1 MVSSASLAGLTV
13 GADPSLRRQD
23 DGRVLIGGSPLSVM
37 RLSSAGSSLVT
48 RLLGGEP
55 APAGNGASHL
65 LRRLLETG
73 MVHPLPTGTPFAGT
87 DVTVVIPVHGRL
99 HPELFNAIRGV
110 ATIIVVDDASPEP
123 IRVRPHNIHGVSA
136 TVIRVDDQRGP
147 ATARNIG
154 AGHVSTPITAF
165 LDADC
170 VPTDGWLEPLLGHF
184 ADPSVAVVAPR
195 IVPTDPVD
203 DRPTRLARYEH
214 IRSALDLGSRP
225 ARVRARSRVSFV
237 PSAALVVRSDI
248 VRTHH
253 GFVSSMTVG
262 EDVDFVWRVDES
274 GHTVRYEPAATVAHR
289 HRTTIRSW
297 ARRRFDYGTSAGPLA
312 RRHPGALTPLETS
325 GWSIAVWALLAT
337 GHLIG
342 AGAVF
347 AGTAALLAR
356 KLESIE
362 KPVPAALRLAAAGH
376 LGAGRLLAQ
385 SLVRPWWPVTLLL
398 AALAPSRKFRAV
410 LLGAALAPAVIDWI
424 RERPPLDPVSYV
436 AFRVAD
442 DIAYSTGVW
451 VGAARARTVEPLV
464 PDFTS
469 WPKPSRYSALRSFT
483 RGESLPPL

>member
-13 GADPSLRRQD
+13 SADPSLRRQD

-37 RLSSAGSSLVT
+37 RLSAAGASLVT
-48 RLLGGEP
+48 RLLAGEP
-55 APAGNGASHL
+55 APAGTSASHL

-73 MVHPLPTGTPFAGT
+73 MVHPVPNATPFTLT
-87 DVTVVIPVHGRL
+87 DVTVVIPVHGTL
-99 HPELFNAIRGV
+99 HPELLDAIRGV
-110 ATIIVVDDASPEP
+110 AAIIVVDDASPQP
-123 IRVRPHNIHGVSA
+123 IRVPAHNIHDVST
-136 TVIRVDDQRGP
+136 TVIHIGIQQGP
-147 ATARNIG
+147 AAARTIG
-154 AGHVSTPITAF
+154 AGRVATSITAF

-170 VPTDGWLEPLLGHF
+170 VPSDDWLEPLLGHF

-195 IVPTDPVD
+195 IVPTDPID
-203 DRPTRLARYEH
+203 DQPTRLARYEH

-253 GFVSSMTVG
+253 GFDHSMTVG

-289 HRTTIRSW
+289 HRTTFRAW

-337 GHLIG
+337 GHLVG
-342 AGAVF
+342 AGAIF

-356 KLESIE
+356 KLESID

-385 SLVRPWWPVTLLL
+385 SIVRPWWPVTLL
-398 AALAPSRKFRAV
+398 AAVFVPSRKFRAV

-442 DIAYSTGVW
+442 DVAYSTGVW
-451 VGAARARTVEPLV
+451 VGAVRARTIEPLV

-469 WPKPSRYSALRSFT
+469 WPKPSRYSVLRSFS
-483 RGESLPPL
+483 RGESLPPI